1 NIVVELMGGE
11 EPAKSYI
18 MKAIE
23 NGKHIVTANKEL
35 IAKHGNE
42 ILDFAHKNNVL
53 VYIEGSVAGGIPI
66 IQTLKRDLIA
76 NKIETLMGIINGTT
90 NYILTEMTQK
100 KRDFA
105 DVLKEAQQ
113 LGYAESDP
121 TSDIEGFDAAYKLSI
136 LSSLIFG
143 HKVKVDEIYR
153 QGISNVSVRDIE
165 YADKLGYT
173 IKLLAIAKQDKNGNF
188 EARVHPTMLNSEHP
202 LASVNGAFNAI
213 WLNGD
218 CVGDFMLYGRGAG
231 QLPTASAVV
240 ADILNMALE
249 MKLRSVLSWS
259 YDKEYITISPIENIS
274 SKYYI
279 RLHTQDKAGVIGI
292 IGRDLGDSDV
302 SINSLLQANTEGGNA
317 EIVLI
322 THPVKEE
329 NMQAG
334 TQEMHKAA
342 YSLVIE
348 ALSKTI
354 QKYPRNE
361 LLSLCMAKVYFVEL
375 QDSFKALD
383 LVNKMQDKNTSFTGR
398 VSLQTISK
406 ELNRFNQSLGQTD
419 SKEKKRNSHLSYF
432 AYRSKAQILKKRI
445 KIEIDD
451 HLKLWK
457 SFCHNELDVLKV
469 VSQASKISPHTRH
482 TMDYWN
488 KNFEGFEVL
497 NVNASLMYGLY
508 LEIVQAIPY
517 GSHTFF
523 KKAYNS
529 INNKWH
535 IHREILDVVTGSCA
549 IIVASVEPDK
559 IGKIIDH
566 SSSVKSLF
574 KTSEHELIG
583 SNIAVVLPN
592 IV

>member
-1 NIVVELMGGE
+1 MLKIGIIGAGTVGTGVINVLNQKKEEFSLKIGTEISVKSVAVRLISKNRDFEDDKIILTDNPELIINDPEINIVVELMGGE

-329 NMQAG
+329 NMQR
-334 TQEMHKAA
+334 
-342 YSLVIE
+342 
-348 ALSKTI
+348 AL
-354 QKYPRNE
+354 E
-361 LLSLCMAKVYFVEL
+361 LLKNSEGIKEINSVIRVE
-375 QDSFKALD
+375 
-383 LVNKMQDKNTSFTGR
+383 
-398 VSLQTISK
+398 
-406 ELNRFNQSLGQTD
+406 
-419 SKEKKRNSHLSYF
+419 
-432 AYRSKAQILKKRI
+432 
-445 KIEIDD
+445 
-451 HLKLWK
+451 
-457 SFCHNELDVLKV
+457 
-469 VSQASKISPHTRH
+469 
-482 TMDYWN
+482 
-488 KNFEGFEVL
+488 
-497 NVNASLMYGLY
+497 
-508 LEIVQAIPY
+508 
-517 GSHTFF
+517 
-523 KKAYNS
+523 
-529 INNKWH
+529 
-535 IHREILDVVTGSCA
+535 
-549 IIVASVEPDK
+549 
-559 IGKIIDH
+559 
-566 SSSVKSLF
+566 
-574 KTSEHELIG
+574 
-583 SNIAVVLPN
+583 
-592 IV
+592 